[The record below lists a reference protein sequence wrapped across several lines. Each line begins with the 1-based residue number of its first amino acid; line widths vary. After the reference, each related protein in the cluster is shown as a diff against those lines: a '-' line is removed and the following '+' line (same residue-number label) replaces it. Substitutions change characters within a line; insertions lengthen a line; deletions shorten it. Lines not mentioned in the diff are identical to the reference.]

1 MRHIQPAAWK
11 ASSPCVPPILL
22 IIVILICVRL
32 ASTPS
37 LRLRSDQPRSSSH
50 AGALPGWSSQ
60 SCARRADTRRSWTE
74 RRHTPVAYLNGA
86 FLQREALP
94 HRRWCIE
101 PFTDNSGAVYLISAS
116 VSRHAREALAL
127 RREREFLVPTA
138 RPDSASRVRSTSC
151 GWSVSYLIE

>member
-1 MRHIQPAAWK
+1 MLEH
-11 ASSPCVPPILL
+11 ASYPTC
-22 IIVILICVRL
+22 RL
-32 ASTPS
+32 ANITTHALMCPAYSSNHFYPETPS
-37 LRLRSDQPRSSSH
+37 PRLRSDHLRSSLH
-50 AGALPGWSSQ
+50 AGALPGWSFQ
-60 SCARRADTRRSWTE
+60 LCARRAGTRRSWTE

-127 RREREFLVPTA
+127 RRERELLVHTA
-138 RPDSASRVRSTSC
+138 RPDSAHRVRSTSC
-151 GWSVSYLIE
+151 GSAL